1 MGGQPRPGAGV
12 RERGRAGVAGRRV
25 GTREIALRVSNGRV
39 ADTRL
44 TVSLGSGGTREI
56 ECPLTVVDPQ
66 RPWVVVAIP
75 DGRVGEGVEAFGTIA
90 TLREMGRPDAEA

>member
-1 MGGQPRPGAGV
+1 MRLRIRA
-12 RERGRAGVAGRRV
+12 RGV

-44 TVSLGSGGTREI
+44 AVSLASGGTREI
-56 ECPLTVVDPQ
+56 ECLITVVDPQ

-75 DGRVGEGVEAFGTIA
+75 VGRVGEGVEAFGTIA